1 MQTAAWQ
8 RLLRCVGCAWVQAGG
23 GLGRWKRVRLPG
35 EAAALLLQAL
45 LQCSITL
52 ALLPPPSTLLPSR
65 KLWSLKEAFVKATG
79 EGLGFE
85 LGLIEFQLSG
95 STGESLFA
103 FCWVLA
109 AAVLQLGA
117 G

>member
-1 MQTAAWQ
+1 M
-8 RLLRCVGCAWVQAGG
+8 
-23 GLGRWKRVRLPG
+23 
-35 EAAALLLQAL
+35 
-45 LQCSITL
+45 
-52 ALLPPPSTLLPSR
+52 
-65 KLWSLKEAFVKATG
+65 KATG